1 MLGKE
6 LTVEALLRDGKEDME
21 LDLVA
26 GERGLGKVI
35 RTAEITRPGL
45 AFAGFFDVFSHDRVQ
60 IIGNTEMSYIQSLSP
75 AERQDRFKRILE
87 YEIPCFI
94 ITNENILPAELVSL
108 ADERGVPIL
117 TTRLPTTR
125 LVSLLSSFMERYF
138 APEVEV
144 HGELVDVYGMGTLLI
159 GQSGVGKSECA
170 LELVERGHRLVADDV
185 VILRRLSRYEIVGS
199 SPPLI
204 KYHMEIRGIGILN
217 VEKLFGAAS
226 VIEEKRVD
234 LVVLLEPWQEGK
246 EYERLGIETE
256 YHTFFDVKI
265 PKYVI
270 PVQPGRNISI
280 IVEVAALTQ
289 RLKNAGINPALLMEQ
304 KLREATSGSGSHHG
318 DFAVPH

>member
-1 MLGKE
+1 MPGKE
-6 LTVEALLRDGKEDME
+6 LTVEALLKGSREDME
-21 LDLVA
+21 LELVA
-26 GERGLGKVI
+26 GEGGLKNVI

-60 IIGNTEMSYIQSLSP
+60 IIGNTEMSYIQSLP
-75 AERQDRFKRILE
+75 PQERCERFRRILE

-94 ITNENILPAELVSL
+94 ITNGNMIPNELISQ
-108 ADERGVPIL
+108 ADAHQVPLL

-125 LVSLLSSFMERYF
+125 LVSLLNAFLERYF
-138 APEVEV
+138 APEAEV
-144 HGELVDVYGMGTLLI
+144 HGELVDVYGMGTLLM

-185 VILRRLSRYEIVGS
+185 VILRRLSRYDIIGY
-199 SPPLI
+199 SPNII

-226 VIEEKRVD
+226 VVEEKRVD
-234 LVVLLEPWQEGK
+234 LVVLLEPWQDGK

-280 IVEVAALTQ
+280 IVEMAALTQ
-289 RLKNAGINPALLMEQ
+289 RLKNSGINPALLMEQ
-304 KLREATSGSGSHHG
+304 KLREATGGPAAYGRNFGISQ
-318 DFAVPH
+318 